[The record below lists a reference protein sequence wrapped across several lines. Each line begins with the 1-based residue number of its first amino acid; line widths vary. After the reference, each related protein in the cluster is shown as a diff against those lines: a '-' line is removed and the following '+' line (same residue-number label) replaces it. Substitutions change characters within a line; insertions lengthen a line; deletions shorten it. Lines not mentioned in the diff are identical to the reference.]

1 MLKCRDVPVE
11 AEKLVDGQL
20 GVGQKLSLYMHLFMC
35 GHCRRYVR
43 QLKVLLR
50 LLPEAEARQQAKVE
64 EAEVQA
70 ILSHLADH
78 REG

>member
-20 GVGQKLSLYMHLFMC
+20 SVGQRLSLRVHLLMC

-43 QLKVLLR
+43 QLKLLLR
-50 LLPEAEARQQAKVE
+50 LLPEAEAREQAQVE

-70 ILSHLADH
+70 ILSQLDRHT
-78 REG
+78 R